1 MVRRRKSLG
10 RAELEI
16 LQYVADHQPISVR
29 EVAEHAA
36 RVKGHARTTI
46 LTVMER
52 LRKKGYLT
60 RRKAKGIYRY
70 SLKLAKAELM
80 QTLVRDFVDGVLG
93 GSVSPLMAYLA
104 QTDDLSDE
112 EIDRLRQLVR
122 RLDSKDGGR

>member
-1 MVRRRKSLG
+1 MTRRQKSLG

-29 EVAEHAA
+29 DVADYAA
-36 RVKGHARTTI
+36 QANGLARTTV

-52 LRKKGYLT
+52 LRKKGYLA

-70 SLKLAKAELM
+70 SLKLAKTELM

-112 EIDRLRQLVR
+112 EIARLRQLVR
-122 RLDSKDGGR
+122 HLDSKDGGR